1 MANPNPSPSTR
12 FKKGQSGNPSGRSS
26 EELKNLSEAAKI
38 ASALT
43 LKALSSLQEKVN
55 RGETLSD
62 DDLAL
67 LLCADT
73 RGMIKEAQD
82 RAHGTPKQAHE
93 HTSPDGSM
101 SAPSAFIIEG
111 VPAVSEGGGDES

>member
-38 ASALT
+38 ASELT

-55 RGETLSD
+55 SGETLTE

-82 RAHGTPKQAHE
+82 RAHGTPSQDINHR
-93 HTSPDGSM
+93 SDDGSM
-101 SAPSAFIIEG
+101 TPHPTTVEF
-111 VPAVSEGGGDES
+111 VSPQVGDEGDN